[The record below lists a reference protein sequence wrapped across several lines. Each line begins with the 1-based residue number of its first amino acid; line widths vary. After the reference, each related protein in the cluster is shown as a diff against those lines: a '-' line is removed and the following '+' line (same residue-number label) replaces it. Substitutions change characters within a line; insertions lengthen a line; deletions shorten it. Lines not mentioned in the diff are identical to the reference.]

1 MAGEWDVRSSAPE
14 MSGERDESDGKVSG
28 DFRDSSEQHNKAAA
42 KEDQKAPVG
51 AGDNCGA
58 RIRLERRVR
67 ITDRRWQ
74 PTPGERRRG
83 AHLRWPTQRHG
94 WRRRVI
100 GRRGGKFTT
109 NKGFGRGPRGD
120 KRRPGSTN
128 GARGRGVPVWPEVPL
143 LLGGRVEVA
152 VMVAKARKEGMHSKA
167 RLCSGRERAC
177 ASCPN
182 EKKVIRMDLQSGSE
196 L

>member
-1 MAGEWDVRSSAPE
+1 MAGEWGARSSAPE
-14 MSGERDESDGKVSG
+14 MSGDRDKNDGKISL
-28 DFRDSSEQHNKAAA
+28 DSRDSPEQHNKAAA
-42 KEDQKAPVG
+42 KEDQKAPV
-51 AGDNCGA
+51 DSDDHCGSTV
-58 RIRLERRVR
+58 RLERRVR
-67 ITDRRWQ
+67 VTDRRWQ

-83 AHLRWPTQRHG
+83 VHLRWPTQRHG

-109 NKGFGRGPRGD
+109 NKGFGRSPRGD

-128 GARGRGVPVWPEVPL
+128 GARGREIPVWPEVPL

-152 VMVAKARKEGMHSKA
+152 VMVAKARKEGRHSKA
-167 RLCSGRERAC
+167 RLCAGKERAC

-182 EKKVIRMDLQSGSE
+182 EMRYILADVQNRIE

>member
-1 MAGEWDVRSSAPE
+1 
-14 MSGERDESDGKVSG
+14 MSRERNESEGKVSG
-28 DFRDSSEQHNKAAA
+28 DPGDSSEQHNKAAA

-51 AGDNCGA
+51 SGDNCGST
-58 RIRLERRVR
+58 IRLERRVR

-177 ASCPN
+177 VSCPN
-182 EKKVIRMDLQSGSE
+182 EMKYILAELQNGSE
-196 L
+196 LR